1 MIQGVLLT
9 TILSI
14 IILAFYAID
23 FYFMSRYDR
32 QRQGGKRGWKWKYV
46 SMTML
51 LGLVMLLQPVAWPSL
66 GWSTDSPLGL
76 LMQAAGGLLV
86 VVAFALHVWSRVHLR
101 QFYVERVEVQVDHQV
116 IDTGP
121 YALVRHP
128 IITSFFGLT
137 GGLFLLNPAIPTLF
151 VFIYT
156 LWDFTQSA
164 QKEEKLLSGNV
175 TGYEAYIHRTP
186 RFLPRL
192 WRPR

>member
-1 MIQGVLLT
+1 
-9 TILSI
+9 
-14 IILAFYAID
+14 
-23 FYFMSRYDR
+23 
-32 QRQGGKRGWKWKYV
+32 
-46 SMTML
+46 
-51 LGLVMLLQPVAWPSL
+51 
-66 GWSTDSPLGL
+66 
-76 LMQAAGGLLV
+76 
-86 VVAFALHVWSRVHLR
+86 VAFALHVWSRVHLR